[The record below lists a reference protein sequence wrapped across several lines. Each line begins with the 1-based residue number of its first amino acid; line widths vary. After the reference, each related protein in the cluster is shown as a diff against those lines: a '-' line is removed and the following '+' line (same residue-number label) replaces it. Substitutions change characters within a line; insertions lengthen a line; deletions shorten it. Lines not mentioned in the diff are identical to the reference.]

1 MKDKLFSIIVR
12 YFPEEYFFINER
24 HEKVG
29 AYFFE
34 VRDKD
39 TDGKNIHASF
49 FVYDE
54 NEPDTISM
62 EINNVMAK
70 AKIDDCGDAILKVL
84 NDAIELREQYLKI
97 SQHQKK
103 LVDLEKIRK
112 GESVEQKAEA
122 PKEEEKA
129 G

>member
-1 MKDKLFSIIVR
+1 MNDKLFGIIIR
-12 YFPEEYFFINER
+12 YFPEEYFSITER

-29 AYFFE
+29 ACFFE

-54 NEPDTISM
+54 TKPNTISI
-62 EINNVMAK
+62 EINDVMNK
-70 AKIDDCGDAILKVL
+70 AKIDDCGDVILKVL
-84 NDAIELREQYLKI
+84 NDAIELRERYLKI

-103 LVDLEKIRK
+103 LTELEKIRK
-112 GESVEQKAEA
+112 SES
-122 PKEEEKA
+122 EEKV
-129 G
+129 